1 MRRLILLVLFTLALG
16 SAVGAR
22 AQTPTPPAATDLL
35 WRNATV
41 YFLMTDRFR
50 NGDPANDTAYGRQK
64 DGDRLRSFEGGD
76 LRGVIQKLE
85 EGYFRDLGVTAIWT
99 TPVIEQVHQPFTEYG
114 RTYAYHGYWP
124 RDWTAVD
131 AAFGTEAEFAEMVR
145 LAHAQGIR
153 VLVDVIAN
161 HSGPPIGGVDPAW
174 PADWVRSAPACDYKT
189 YATTATCLIVPALQD
204 IRTESEAPAPLPGF
218 LVEKWRT
225 EGRLDAELAE
235 LDAFF
240 TRTGFPRA
248 PKYYLIKWLTDW
260 VRDYGVDGFRVD
272 TAKHVDP
279 LLWAQLKQEAQSAFA
294 DWKARHPDQALDD
307 RPFFMV
313 GEVFNFGP
321 LGFQKAVLGSRAY
334 DFGDQKVDFYQ
345 YGFDGLINM
354 GFATHAYLP
363 TPTLFEVYGK
373 ELQST
378 FRGVTLLNYLA
389 SHDDMA
395 PYDPERRTAYADAVK
410 LLLAPGAV
418 QIYYGDELA
427 RPLKAKNATGD
438 AFLRTPIDWRSATT
452 AKGRALLAH
461 WQKLGSFRKA
471 HPAVGAGVHTE
482 HGNNPL
488 VFSRRLQE
496 ADGADT
502 VLVGWSEQ
510 GVPFTRLAAG
520 GFGDGVRLR
529 DAYHG
534 DVCTVESGAAVCPTP
549 RTIALL
555 APDA

>member
-1 MRRLILLVLFTLALG
+1 MRKLMVLMCWIWALACPAIAHG
-16 SAVGAR
+16 
-22 AQTPTPPAATDLL
+22 QTPTASGQTDLV
-35 WRNATV
+35 WRNATI

-50 NGDPANDTAYGRQK
+50 NGDPTNDTAYGRQK

-76 LRGVIQKLE
+76 LRGVIQKLKD
-85 EGYFRDLGVTAIWT
+85 GYFRDLGVTAIWT

-174 PADWVRSAPACDYKT
+174 PKDWVRSEPLCDYKT
-189 YATTATCLIVPALQD
+189 FATTATCLIVPALQD
-204 IRTESEAPAPLPGF
+204 MRTESEAPAPLPEF
-218 LVEKWRT
+218 LVAKWRK
-225 EGRLDAELAE
+225 EGRLAAELAQ

-240 TRTGFPRA
+240 ARTGYPRA

-279 LLWAQLKQEAQSAFA
+279 TLWAQLKQEAQIAFG
-294 DWKARHPDQALDD
+294 DWKTRHPKEALDN
-307 RPFFMV
+307 RSFFMM

-321 LGFQKAVLGSRAY
+321 VGFQNNVLGTRQY
-334 DFGDQKVDFYQ
+334 DYGDQKTDFYT

-363 TPTLFEVYGK
+363 TPALFDLYGK

-378 FRGVTLLNYLA
+378 FQGVMLLNYLA
-389 SHDDMA
+389 SHDDME
-395 PYDPERRTAYADAVK
+395 PFDPDRRTAFADAVK
-410 LLLAPGAV
+410 LMLAPGAA

-427 RPLKAKNATGD
+427 RPLRAEGTTGD
-438 AFLRTPIDWRSATT
+438 AFLRTPMNWDALNT
-452 AKGRALLAH
+452 AQGQTLLAH
-461 WQKLGSFRKA
+461 WRKLGQFRKA
-471 HPAVGAGVHTE
+471 HPAIGAGVHRE
-482 HGNNPL
+482 LSHHPF
-488 VFSRRLQE
+488 VFSRRLAG
-496 ADGADT
+496 ADGADA
-502 VLVGWSEQ
+502 VLVGWSEED
-510 GVPFTRLAAG
+510 VPFTSIPAG
-520 GFGDGVRLR
+520 DFPEGAILR
-529 DAYHG
+529 DSYQG
-534 DVCTVESGAAVCPTP
+534 DVCRVIKGAAVCSTP

-555 APDA
+555 APG